1 MKVLYFLKARYN
13 KEKKKKKKKKKKIK
27 FFYKKIKKKKKK
39 KKKTITIC
47 HELRLI
53 YGKSC
58 FVLKFLFIFKINI
71 NNIHNK

>member
-1 MKVLYFLKARYN
+1 MKVLYFLNARYN
-13 KEKKKKKKKKKKIK
+13 KEKKKKKKKKKKI
-27 FFYKKIKKKKKK
+27 K